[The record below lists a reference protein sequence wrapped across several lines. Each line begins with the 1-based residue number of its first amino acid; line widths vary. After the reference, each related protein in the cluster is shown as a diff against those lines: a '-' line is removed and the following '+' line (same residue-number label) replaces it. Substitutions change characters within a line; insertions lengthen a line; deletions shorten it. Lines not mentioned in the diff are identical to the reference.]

1 MIIWAAIIV
10 VATLAAMTSGKIPP
24 VLALAAGLALA
35 GLTRVAPAE
44 VLFSGLSNTGVI
56 TVGGML
62 VIAKGV
68 VHTGIVTRLM
78 ARLLATVSTARQA
91 LRRLIG
97 PIGVMSALINTT
109 PIVAMLVPASK
120 ELEQSRGVSAREL
133 LLPITHV
140 TTLAGSITLIGTSSN
155 LLIAGIAGDNNV
167 TMTMLSFAPVALPVA
182 LVGALVIYL
191 TAPHLLRGT
200 APSDMPTRDW
210 RVEIPVSDR
219 AIAQGRVAAEIGLA
233 SNREYELEQILRR
246 GEPAELGAP
255 IESGDLMVFAA
266 TEAGVT
272 ALWKSPRFGQGPQR
286 LYEVSVG
293 SGETGRLG
301 DIEQDENIRVIA
313 AQTTVPLRETALVP
327 GATCFVT
334 SDSSTAWQKSSSI
347 SLWQDAAGRAPQ
359 PGKTWIAVAVLVG
372 VIVSASFGLAP
383 VSIVALSG
391 AVLMILTGVITPRSA
406 VRALDWNVLFILAG
420 SVGLG
425 SLVVSSGLADV
436 LANGLRFLAFGK
448 VFLVV
453 VVFAVGTTILTNLVS
468 NAAAASILTPIGISI
483 SADLGIDPVLVLA
496 LIGTCISFT
505 FINPFS
511 HQSNLMVMRPGG
523 YTNAAFA
530 RFGAPLIAAG
540 LLSVI
545 AVAYLLIR
553 L

>member
-1 MIIWAAIIV
+1 M
-10 VATLAAMTSGKIPP
+10 
-24 VLALAAGLALA
+24 
-35 GLTRVAPAE
+35 
-44 VLFSGLSNTGVI
+44 
-56 TVGGML
+56 
-62 VIAKGV
+62 
-68 VHTGIVTRLM
+68 
-78 ARLLATVSTARQA
+78 
-91 LRRLIG
+91 
-97 PIGVMSALINTT
+97 
-109 PIVAMLVPASK
+109 
-120 ELEQSRGVSAREL
+120 
-133 LLPITHV
+133 
-140 TTLAGSITLIGTSSN
+140 
-155 LLIAGIAGDNNV
+155 
-167 TMTMLSFAPVALPVA
+167 
-182 LVGALVIYL
+182 
-191 TAPHLLRGT
+191 
-200 APSDMPTRDW
+200 
-210 RVEIPVSDR
+210 
-219 AIAQGRVAAEIGLA
+219 
-233 SNREYELEQILRR
+233 
-246 GEPAELGAP
+246 
-255 IESGDLMVFAA
+255 
-266 TEAGVT
+266 
-272 ALWKSPRFGQGPQR
+272 
-286 LYEVSVG
+286 
-293 SGETGRLG
+293 
-301 DIEQDENIRVIA
+301 
-313 AQTTVPLRETALVP
+313 P

-334 SDSSTAWQKSSSI
+334 GDSSTAWQKSSSI

-483 SADLGIDPVLVLA
+483 SAELGIDPVLVLA
-496 LIGTCISFT
+496 LIGTCIGFT

-530 RFGAPLIAAG
+530 RFGAPLIVAG